1 MEVKILEMD
10 KNYVKITVT
19 GEDHSFLSL
28 IQRNLLED
36 SRVEVAKYTI
46 SHPLVG
52 APTLYVR
59 TKDKDPLEV
68 LKEANNDIVKGCEGM
83 LSSIPQ

>member
-19 GEDHSFLSL
+19 GEDDSFLTL
-28 IQRNLLED
+28 LQRNLLED
-36 SRVEVAKYTI
+36 NRVEVAKYTI

-52 APTLYVR
+52 APILYVR
-59 TKDKDPLEV
+59 TKNKDPLEV
-68 LKEANNDIVKGCEGM
+68 LKEANEDIAKDCKDI
-83 LSSIPQ
+83 LSALSQ